1 METTHNTSEN
11 VKPVT
16 IITESAEEKD
26 DDTENLVEKLQQL
39 AKIVDLTQKDAQL
52 VLIRENIFQK
62 AANKI
67 LQLQKSKTKNTTKT
81 QYIFLKNNPRKLF
94 IIFNNFY
101 SSVIVNNS
109 LPNFNLI
116 KESLADTKE
125 KYYKNNFFDFE
136 TQLKKNNKSKT
147 LIELKFNPEEGDE
160 IKGKQNPQFIS
171 DYYVHVFIDVNQKQV
186 LSTDYSKYL
195 INSFENGKEFIDS
208 FVSLN
213 KKFNPFD
220 IWNDSVGNQIANI
233 NVSNISTGLR
243 NRLKNIE

>member
-1 METTHNTSEN
+1 MQTF
-11 VKPVT
+11 
-16 IITESAEEKD
+16 
-26 DDTENLVEKLQQL
+26 
-39 AKIVDLTQKDAQL
+39 KIVLKKNELEQQE
-52 VLIRENIFQK
+52 VENELNFSNGYLFYNISEIQPGIIVNSTNVISFLENPR
-62 AANKI
+62 NKNI
-67 LQLQKSKTKNTTKT
+67 SERFFDYLSKNTTKT